1 MHWIRAILQNIKK
14 CDWLVLKR
22 EKLTADIVNEINIKN
37 TEKYLK
43 NQIILCIIYYN
54 ALVKKTGRDSKIQEE

>member
-1 MHWIRAILQNIKK
+1 
-14 CDWLVLKR
+14 
-22 EKLTADIVNEINIKN
+22 
-37 TEKYLK
+37 LK